1 MSKKYPECPHYDH
14 NNCKHLYSPKVC
26 AFSRD
31 DNHCLREKPTKKKV
45 PSELATVEKIAVAT

>member
-1 MSKKYPECPHYDH
+1 MSKNYPECPLQNPD
-14 NNCKHLYSPKVC
+14 NCKHSYSPKVC

-31 DNHCLREKPTKKKV
+31 DNHCLREKPIKKKV